1 MSEPTHFLIFMG
13 VSAKHVLL
21 KPSWEADRTTS
32 TTTYPHA
39 SKTGVV
45 HGLPMPTPVFVFHST
60 TARTHRGARP
70 GKKGRSPGCSQTI
83 SKVKQMF
90 ITDNTTTSKTVKI
103 SAPFRLNTAQRKVM
117 ANGQLLN
124 IASPSGRQQG
134 DYLYSATVTLL
145 REDAAVYTTA
155 PSWASVE
162 VE

>member
-1 MSEPTHFLIFMG
+1 
-13 VSAKHVLL
+13 
-21 KPSWEADRTTS
+21 
-32 TTTYPHA
+32 
-39 SKTGVV
+39 
-45 HGLPMPTPVFVFHST
+45 MPTPVFRS

-70 GKKGRSPGCSQTI
+70 GKKGRSPGCNQTI

-90 ITDNTTTSKTVKI
+90 TTDNTTTSKTVKI
-103 SAPFRLNTAQRKVM
+103 SAPFRLDAAQRKVM
-117 ANGQLLN
+117 ANGHLLN

-134 DYLYSATVTLL
+134 DYLYSATITLL